1 MALKSRNDKKKKQKI
16 KYFKGV
22 LRALSN
28 IYNGAFLKLANG

>member
-1 MALKSRNDKKKKQKI
+1 MTRKKLKKKL
-16 KYFKGV
+16 KYLKGV